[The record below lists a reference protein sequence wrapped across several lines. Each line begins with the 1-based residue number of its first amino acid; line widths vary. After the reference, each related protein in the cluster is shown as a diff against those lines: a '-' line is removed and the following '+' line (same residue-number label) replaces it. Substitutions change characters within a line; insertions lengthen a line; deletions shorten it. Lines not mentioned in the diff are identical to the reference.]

1 MSLSRITVDEAVDK
15 ADAFIMELCIPET
28 MTPEQAH
35 DFLGD
40 VRERCRMAIEA
51 LEEEN
56 PELRA

>member
-1 MSLSRITVDEAVDK
+1 MSLTRTTVDEATDK
-15 ADAFIMELCIPET
+15 ADDFIMKLCVPEV

-35 DFLGD
+35 DFLD
-40 VRERCRMAIEA
+40 QVAQRCRMAMEA